1 MENPGS
7 AAPPSAPRGRRR
19 IPRNL
24 WAVSA
29 TSFFT
34 DISSEMVVNLIPLFL
49 ANVLGARA
57 VTIGLIEGVAAS
69 TASLIKVFSGAL
81 SDRLRARKWLA
92 VAGYALSALAK
103 PGYYFASSW
112 GAVAGVRWAERAGK
126 GVREAPRDAL
136 VAGSVSAADRGLAF
150 GMHRAA
156 DTGGAVVG
164 LLIAVA
170 VLGLVQRGGVELTQ
184 DAFQLIVLVSLVP
197 AFLAVLT
204 LAIGAVEVRS
214 PSTSAAPRIGFRGL
228 GRRFG
233 VFLAIVALF
242 DLGNFSDAFL
252 ILRAQERGLGVSE
265 VLWMLMAFNLVY
277 ALLSTPA
284 GALSDRFGRKRLI
297 VAGWLVYAAIYLG
310 FALAESGRHIVA
322 LTICYGAYYGLVT
335 GTAKA
340 LVADLVPA
348 SLHGTAFGT
357 YNATLGLIDLPA
369 SLIAGLLWQGIGP
382 WRGLGPSAPFFFGAA
397 TALAAA
403 LLLAVFVRESP
414 PLSE

>member
-1 MENPGS
+1 VG
-7 AAPPSAPRGRRR
+7 
-19 IPRNL
+19 
-24 WAVSA
+24 
-29 TSFFT
+29 
-34 DISSEMVVNLIPLFL
+34 
-49 ANVLGARA
+49 
-57 VTIGLIEGVAAS
+57 
-69 TASLIKVFSGAL
+69 
-81 SDRLRARKWLA
+81 
-92 VAGYALSALAK
+92 GYALSALAK
-103 PGYYFASSW
+103 PGFYFATSW
-112 GAVAGVRWAERAGK
+112 GAVAAVRWADRAGK

-136 VAGSVSAADRGLAF
+136 VAGSVANADRGLAF

-170 VLGLVQRGGVELTQ
+170 VVGLVQRGGAELTRN
-184 DAFQLIVLVSLVP
+184 AFQLIVLVSLVP

-214 PSTSAAPRIGFRGL
+214 PSTSAAPRIGFRSL

-284 GALSDRFGRKRLI
+284 GVLSDRVGRKRLI
-297 VAGWLVYAAIYLG
+297 VAGWVAYAAIYLG
-310 FALAESGRHIVA
+310 FALAESGRHVAA

-348 SLHGTAFGT
+348 PLHGTAFGT
-357 YNATLGLIDLPA
+357 YNATLGLVDLPA

-382 WRGLGPSAPFFFGAA
+382 WQRFGPSAPFFFGAA

-403 LLLAVFVRESP
+403 LLLAVLVREPPRPSGRSP
-414 PLSE
+414 CGQLS